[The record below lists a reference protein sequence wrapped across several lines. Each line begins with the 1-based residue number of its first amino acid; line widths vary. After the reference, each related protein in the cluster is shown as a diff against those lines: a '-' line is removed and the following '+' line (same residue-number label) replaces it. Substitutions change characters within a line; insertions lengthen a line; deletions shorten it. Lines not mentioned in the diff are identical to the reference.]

1 VTEQAV
7 LQDARR
13 YWAML
18 HKRRGIVL
26 TCLGASLVL
35 AVLYNYTT
43 RPVYRATTQILID
56 RDTPDVLPSKELVE
70 LVQGGMDYY
79 QTQYQLLKGRSLA
92 ERAVERL
99 KLQRHPELATGPMMN
114 PWERVRRFFG
124 RPPSAVVDSSGL
136 PLSPAAGAFRSRVDV
151 DPLPGSRL
159 VNLHFRAY
167 DPQVAADAVNMLAQ
181 LYIEQSLELRYTT
194 STEATG
200 WLSERLREQQAKV
213 EAAEKALQEY
223 REREGLVNQEERQ
236 GLVVQKLEVL
246 NGAVLDARTER
257 IAKESLY
264 NQIAAQGPGQI
275 ESFPLVL
282 GSEPVQALKAELALL
297 QREEARL
304 SDTLGDRHP
313 DMIRVRAQIR
323 STEERIRAEIR
334 NVARAAES
342 EYRTALAKEARL
354 AATLEAVKKEAQ
366 ETNRKSIE
374 YGVLKREVETNR
386 QLYQDLLT
394 KTKQTGLETEL
405 KTTNIRVVEK
415 AERPRG
421 PISPNK
427 MRNYQVA
434 IILGLVI
441 GIGLALGF
449 EHLDNTF
456 KSPED
461 VKAHLQVPFLGMV
474 PDVGLRTAGGAVR
487 GPNASQV
494 LKNPSSAVA
503 DAYRVLRTNLIFTSA
518 ETTGRVILVTSAS
531 PGEGKTTTLA
541 NLATALAQNGAK
553 VLAMDGDLRRP
564 TLNHHFGLQK
574 TPGLSDLIVGKA
586 AASQAIQST
595 RVNGLQALPCGYQ
608 PPNPAELLGS
618 PMMRQILEALRAHY
632 DWVLIDAP
640 PLLAIPDAAVLAS
653 LVEGVVLVLAAEV
666 ATKPAV
672 MRAIDQIQNVGGKIT
687 GVVLNK
693 VNLERNS
700 YYYSQYYGEYYRSY
714 YAEGAA
720 GRTSSA
726 EPPRRPAPR
735 PPVRPARRV

>member
-1 VTEQAV
+1 
-7 LQDARR
+7 
-13 YWAML
+13 
-18 HKRRGIVL
+18 
-26 TCLGASLVL
+26 
-35 AVLYNYTT
+35 
-43 RPVYRATTQILID
+43 
-56 RDTPDVLPSKELVE
+56 
-70 LVQGGMDYY
+70 
-79 QTQYQLLKGRSLA
+79 
-92 ERAVERL
+92 
-99 KLQRHPELATGPMMN
+99 
-114 PWERVRRFFG
+114 
-124 RPPSAVVDSSGL
+124 
-136 PLSPAAGAFRSRVDV
+136 
-151 DPLPGSRL
+151 
-159 VNLHFRAY
+159 
-167 DPQVAADAVNMLAQ
+167 
-181 LYIEQSLELRYTT
+181 
-194 STEATG
+194 
-200 WLSERLREQQAKV
+200 
-213 EAAEKALQEY
+213 
-223 REREGLVNQEERQ
+223 
-236 GLVVQKLEVL
+236 
-246 NGAVLDARTER
+246 
-257 IAKESLY
+257 
-264 NQIAAQGPGQI
+264 
-275 ESFPLVL
+275 
-282 GSEPVQALKAELALL
+282 VQALKAELALL
-297 QREEARL
+297 QKEEARL
-304 SDTLGDRHP
+304 AETLGDRHP
-313 DMIRVRAQIR
+313 DMVRVRGQIR
-323 STEERIRAEIR
+323 STEEKIRAEMR

-354 AATLEAVKKEAQ
+354 AATLEAVKREAQ
-366 ETNRKSIE
+366 DTNRKSID
-374 YGVLKREVETNR
+374 YSALKREVETNR

-421 PISPNK
+421 PVSPNK
-427 MRNYQVA
+427 MRNYQIA
-434 IILGLVI
+434 IILGLLV

-456 KSPED
+456 KTPED
-461 VKAHLQVPFLGMV
+461 VKESLQVPFLGMV
-474 PDVGLRTAGGAVR
+474 PDVSLKAGGGASR
-487 GPNASQV
+487 GPNASQI
-494 LKNPSSAVA
+494 LKSPNSAVA

-553 VLAMDGDLRRP
+553 VLAVDGDLRRP

-595 RVNGLQALPCGYQ
+595 RVNGLQLLACGYQ

-618 PMMRQILEALRAHY
+618 PMMKQILDAIRAHY

-640 PLLAIPDAAVLAS
+640 PLLAMADAPVLSS

-672 MRAIDQIQNVGGKIT
+672 MRAIDQVHGVGGKVI

-720 GRTSSA
+720 GRPSA
-726 EPPRRPAPR
+726 ADSARKPASR

>member
-1 VTEQAV
+1 M
-7 LQDARR
+7 
-13 YWAML
+13 AML
-18 HKRRGIVL
+18 HKRRGIVF
-26 TCLGASLVL
+26 TCLGVSLAI

-56 RDTPDVLPSKELVE
+56 RDTPDVLPNKELVE

-79 QTQYQLLKGRSLA
+79 QTQYQLLKGRTLA

-99 KLQRHPELATGPMMN
+99 KLQTHPELATGPMMN
-114 PWERVRRFFG
+114 PWERVRSLLG
-124 RPPSAVVDSSGL
+124 RPPSAVVDTSGL
-136 PLSPAAGAFRSRVDV
+136 PLSPAAAAFRSRIEV

-213 EAAEKALQEY
+213 ETAERALQEY

-236 GLVVQKLEVL
+236 GLVEQKLEML
-246 NGAVLDARTER
+246 QGAVLDARTDR

-264 NQIAAQGPGQI
+264 NQIASQGPGQI
-275 ESFPLVL
+275 DSFPLVL
-282 GSEPVQALKAELALL
+282 GSEPVQALKAELAML
-297 QREEARL
+297 QKEEARL
-304 SDTLGDRHP
+304 AETLGDRHP
-313 DMIRVRAQIR
+313 DMVRVRGQIR
-323 STEERIRAEIR
+323 QAQDKMRTEIRA
-334 NVARAAES
+334 VGAAAES

-354 AATLEAVKKEAQ
+354 AASLEAVKREAQ

-374 YGVLKREVETNR
+374 HGALKREVETNR

-415 AERPRG
+415 AETPRG
-421 PISPNK
+421 PVSPNR

-434 IILGLVI
+434 LILGLLV
-441 GIGLALGF
+441 GVGLALGF

-461 VKAHLQVPFLGMV
+461 VKEHLQVPFLGMV
-474 PDVGLRTAGGAVR
+474 PDVEAKTASGASR

-494 LKNPSSAVA
+494 LRSPNSAVA
-503 DAYRVLRTNLIFTSA
+503 DAYRVLRTNLIFSSA
-518 ETTGRVILVTSAS
+518 EATGRVLVVTSAS

-541 NLATALAQNGAK
+541 NLAAALAQNGAK
-553 VLAMDGDLRRP
+553 VLAVDGDLRRP
-564 TLNHHFGLQK
+564 TLNQHFGLQK

-595 RVNGLQALPCGYQ
+595 RIDGLQMIPCGYL

-618 PMMRQILEALRAHY
+618 PMMKQVMEALRAHY
-632 DWVLIDAP
+632 DWVLVDAP
-640 PLLAIPDAAVLAS
+640 PLLAMADAAVLAS
-653 LVEGVVLVLAAEV
+653 LAEGVVMVIAAEQ

-672 MRAIDQIQNVGGKIT
+672 VRAIEQVRSVGGKIT
-687 GVVLNK
+687 GVVLNR
-693 VNLERNS
+693 VNLARNS

-714 YAEGAA
+714 YAEGVSAAKPEGEA
-720 GRTSSA
+720 GRRGA
-726 EPPRRPAPR
+726 AR
-735 PPVRPARRV
+735 PPARPGRPARRA

>member
-1 VTEQAV
+1 MTEQAV
-7 LQDARR
+7 MQDARR

-26 TCLGASLVL
+26 TCFGVSLAV

-56 RDTPDVLPSKELVE
+56 RDTPNVLPNKELVE

-114 PWERVRRFFG
+114 PWERVRGFFG
-124 RPPSAVVDSSGL
+124 RPPSAVVDQSGM
-136 PLSPAAGAFRSRVDV
+136 PLSPAAAAFRSRIDV

-200 WLSERLREQQAKV
+200 WLSERLTEQQAKV
-213 EAAEKALQEY
+213 ETAEKALQEY

-236 GLVVQKLEVL
+236 GLVEQKLEML
-246 NGAVLDARTER
+246 NGAVLDARTDR

-297 QREEARL
+297 QKEEARL
-304 SDTLGDRHP
+304 AETLGDRHP
-313 DMIRVRAQIR
+313 DMVRVRAQIR
-323 STEERIRAEIR
+323 STEEKIRAEMR

-354 AATLEAVKKEAQ
+354 AATLEAVKKEAL

-421 PISPNK
+421 PLSPNK

-434 IILGLVI
+434 IILGLLV

-456 KSPED
+456 KTPED
-461 VKAHLQVPFLGMV
+461 VKEHLQVPFLGMV
-474 PDVGLRTAGGAVR
+474 PDVGLKSARGARARAERLAGPQEPELGGGRRLPRAAHEPHLHLGGDDGPGDPGDEREPGRGQDDDPRQPRDRPRPERGEGAGG
-487 GPNASQV
+487 G
-494 LKNPSSAVA
+494 
-503 DAYRVLRTNLIFTSA
+503 
-518 ETTGRVILVTSAS
+518 
-531 PGEGKTTTLA
+531 
-541 NLATALAQNGAK
+541 
-553 VLAMDGDLRRP
+553 
-564 TLNHHFGLQK
+564 
-574 TPGLSDLIVGKA
+574 
-586 AASQAIQST
+586 
-595 RVNGLQALPCGYQ
+595 
-608 PPNPAELLGS
+608 
-618 PMMRQILEALRAHY
+618 
-632 DWVLIDAP
+632 
-640 PLLAIPDAAVLAS
+640 
-653 LVEGVVLVLAAEV
+653 
-666 ATKPAV
+666 
-672 MRAIDQIQNVGGKIT
+672 
-687 GVVLNK
+687 
-693 VNLERNS
+693 
-700 YYYSQYYGEYYRSY
+700 
-714 YAEGAA
+714 
-720 GRTSSA
+720 
-726 EPPRRPAPR
+726 RRPAPAHAQPPLR
-735 PPVRPARRV
+735 PPEDAGPLRPDRGQGRGVPGDPVDTRQRPAAPGLRLPAAEPGGAAGLADDEAGPRRVPRALRLGADRRAAAPRHGRRAGALRRSSRGWCWCSRPRWRRSRR